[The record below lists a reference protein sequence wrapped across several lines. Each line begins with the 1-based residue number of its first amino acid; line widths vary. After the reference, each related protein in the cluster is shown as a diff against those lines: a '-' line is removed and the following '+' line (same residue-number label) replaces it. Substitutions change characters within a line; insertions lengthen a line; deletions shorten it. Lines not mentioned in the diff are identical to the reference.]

1 MRNILIRDVDDYTAC
16 RLSEMAKKKGVSRTS
31 FLREQLELLAEY
43 PDLMERDSKYEE
55 LFNRIMDVQEKTL
68 LAFVENENIMY
79 SAKKILT
86 KSNKRIEKRKRVHL
100 EEEVSNE
107 LKNIAIEK
115 DISFPEVVQHA
126 IDFYLKYRYME
137 E

>member
-55 LFNRIMDVQEKTL
+55 LFNRVLPILEKSLQMLASNNNLMDETKQTL
-68 LAFVENENIMY
+68 GKMQKQFA
-79 SAKKILT
+79 
-86 KSNKRIEKRKRVHL
+86 RP
-100 EEEVSNE
+100 EEENGE
-107 LKNIAIEK
+107 
-115 DISFPEVVQHA
+115 
-126 IDFYLKYRYME
+126 
-137 E
+137 

>member
-1 MRNILIRDVDDYTAC
+1 M
-16 RLSEMAKKKGVSRTS
+16 
-31 FLREQLELLAEY
+31 
-43 PDLMERDSKYEE
+43 
-55 LFNRIMDVQEKTL
+55 IMDVQEKTL

-86 KSNKRIEKRKRVHL
+86 KSNKMIEKRKRVHL

>member
-1 MRNILIRDVDDYTAC
+1 M
-16 RLSEMAKKKGVSRTS
+16 
-31 FLREQLELLAEY
+31 
-43 PDLMERDSKYEE
+43 
-55 LFNRIMDVQEKTL
+55 
-68 LAFVENENIMY
+68 
-79 SAKKILT
+79 
-86 KSNKRIEKRKRVHL
+86 IEKRKRVHL